1 MKNNH
6 TPEIRFAGFTG
17 DWEKRKL
24 SDIKDVR
31 DGTHD
36 SPKYYNEGFP
46 LVTSKNLTENG
57 LDMTNVSLIS
67 EEDYQ
72 SINKRSKVD
81 IGDII
86 FGMIGTIGNPVIVD
100 RENFAIKNV
109 ALIKH
114 GGEVTNEF
122 LIQLLKSTIFGKYIR
137 NENAGNTQKFLGLSK
152 IRDYQFLSPSYQ
164 EQKEIGNFFKQLDDT
179 IVLQQQE
186 LTTLKQTK
194 QGILQKMFPKEGE
207 SVPEVRFPRFTGD
220 WEQCK
225 LSEAVNVL
233 DGDRGKNYPS
243 NGDLLE
249 AGHTLFL
256 SASNITKNGFS
267 FESNQYITEEKS
279 SSLGNGKLELNDIV
293 VTSRGSLGHI
303 AWYNADVQ
311 KHIPYARINS
321 GMLLLRSKEKV
332 NPSFLTQFLKSPLG
346 KKQIDLISFGSA
358 QPQLTKKDVSNYK
371 ISIPSF
377 DEQSIIG
384 VFFDDMDTLI
394 TLHQRE
400 LDALKETKKA
410 FLQKM
415 FV

>member
-6 TPEIRFAGFTG
+6 TPKIRFQRYICGWEERKIGEFLTESRISGSNGLEAKKLTVKLWGKGVVPKNEIYQGSEATKYYIRKAGQFIYG
-17 DWEKRKL
+17 KL
-24 SDIKDVR
+24 DFLHQAFGIIPDKL
-31 DGTHD
+31 DGYESTLD
-36 SPKYYNEGFP
+36 SPAFDIAA
-46 LVTSKNLTENG
+46 NLNSSFFLEY
-57 LDMTNVSLIS
+57 VSRKQFYL
-67 EEDYQ
+67 YQ
-72 SINKRSKVD
+72 
-81 IGDII
+81 
-86 FGMIGTIGNPVIVD
+86 GTIANGSRKAKRIHSETFFEMPLIVPEMEEQERISSFFGEID
-100 RENFAIKNV
+100 RTI
-109 ALIKH
+109 ALH
-114 GGEVTNEF
+114 
-122 LIQLLKSTIFGKYIR
+122 
-137 NENAGNTQKFLGLSK
+137 
-152 IRDYQFLSPSYQ
+152 
-164 EQKEIGNFFKQLDDT
+164 
-179 IVLQQQE
+179 QQE
-186 LTTLKQTK
+186 LTILKQTK
-194 QGILQKMFPKEGE
+194 HGLLQKMFPKEGK
-207 SVPEVRFPRFTGD
+207 SIPEIRFPGFTGD
-220 WEQCK
+220 WEECK

-243 NGDLLE
+243 SGDLLE

-256 SASNITKNGFS
+256 SASNVTKNGFS

-293 VTSRGSLGHI
+293 VTSRGSLGHV

-311 KHIPYARINS
+311 EHIPYARINS

-415 FV
+415 FA